1 MRILV
6 VEDEQ
11 KVANALREGLQGER
25 YDVVVERTGE
35 GAFFR
40 MTTEQFDAIL
50 LDLTLPG
57 RDGIEI
63 LKAMR
68 DRGMKT
74 PVLVLTAR
82 DTVQDRIV
90 GLDSGA
96 DDYLIKPF
104 AFAELLA
111 RIRALV
117 RRGRVAEAPR
127 LAAGDLEVELITRK
141 VTRGGQP
148 IELTVREFELLEYL
162 LRHQGQ
168 VVSRELLARDV
179 WKETARTTPL
189 DNVIDVHIARLR
201 RKVDADQ
208 PSQADSHR
216 ARRRIH
222 APRGRA
228 VTRWWR
234 SHSVRVRLTLWYV
247 AAMVVVLGVYAALVF
262 VFVSRNASAALD
274 SRLRGDF
281 QWASAMIDQTP
292 EGGITWYE
300 MEELTEEER
309 PWLQVWSVDGQRAV
323 SELRGA
329 AASAARKPASSPSVR
344 TTVSSPSR
352 PPTRRCAC

>member
-1 MRILV
+1 VRILV

-25 YDVVVERTGE
+25 YEVIVERTGE

-57 RDGIEI
+57 RDGLEI

-68 DRGMKT
+68 ERGMKT

-82 DTVQDRIV
+82 DTLQDRVI

-127 LAAGDLEVELITRK
+127 LSAGDLDVELITRK

-208 PSQADSHR
+208 P
-216 ARRRIH
+216 ARLIH
-222 APRGRA
+222 TVRG
-228 VTRWWR
+228 VGF
-234 SHSVRVRLTLWYV
+234 
-247 AAMVVVLGVYAALVF
+247 M
-262 VFVSRNASAALD
+262 
-274 SRLRGDF
+274 LR
-281 QWASAMIDQTP
+281 
-292 EGGITWYE
+292 EGE
-300 MEELTEEER
+300 
-309 PWLQVWSVDGQRAV
+309 P
-323 SELRGA
+323 
-329 AASAARKPASSPSVR
+329 
-344 TTVSSPSR
+344 
-352 PPTRRCAC
+352 